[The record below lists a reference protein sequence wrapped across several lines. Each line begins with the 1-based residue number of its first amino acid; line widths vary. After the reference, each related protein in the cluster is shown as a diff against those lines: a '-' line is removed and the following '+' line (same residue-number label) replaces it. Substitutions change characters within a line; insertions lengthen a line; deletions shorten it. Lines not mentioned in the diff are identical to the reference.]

1 MKNVYTG
8 LVILA
13 LLAGSQPLGSRGE
26 PGYLFGSAT
35 AAQAAQD
42 PLSMDDPARG
52 DATPQGHVFR
62 IPSEDR
68 PETQGDAVS
77 MADAAVYAVAPEIP
91 MPAPREEAD
100 IFARVAPDPYL
111 EMEDGVLIR
120 SSLPYL
126 QAVKDR
132 LDQAMAAERMVGMA
146 VAVIENGEPVLV
158 YTGGETAAGTG
169 EPVTTRTLF
178 RAASVSKTF
187 AGTLLAHLEAEG
199 RLDLDEIAE
208 DVTVK
213 STQRPTLIE
222 LVSHRTG
229 LPNNAY
235 DNRIEEANL
244 SVAEIRGMLA
254 GVDLICPVG
263 GCYSYQNVAFS
274 GLERAVERA
283 TGLDY
288 RDAVR
293 SFLFNRYGLHRAG
306 FGEEDLTRADS
317 WARPH
322 RGWSRTTS
330 TPGNPA
336 STYDVMPSAASV
348 VLSLE
353 DMIAWAQAFLREGE
367 GVPHE
372 LRERIFTPH
381 TATPRETNSLQR
393 RYPGRVSETHYGMGW
408 RIYQWGDRTLVAHSG
423 YLGGFGANI
432 VLEPERGFGFVALWN
447 ADTSAP
453 WRLWPTVMDLR
464 TGDGPGDW
472 LDDL

>member
-1 MKNVYTG
+1 MKHVYTS
-8 LVILA
+8 LAVLA
-13 LLAGSQPLGSRGE
+13 LLAGSQPLTGRAE
-26 PGYLFGSAT
+26 TPYLFGSAT
-35 AAQAAQD
+35 AAMA
-42 PLSMDDPARG
+42 
-52 DATPQGHVFR
+52 
-62 IPSEDR
+62 
-68 PETQGDAVS
+68 
-77 MADAAVYAVAPEIP
+77 ADAGDPDYASGDGPPEAHFFRPAPRTDEAEPIRMAAAAPEALYTIAPEIARP
-91 MPAPREEAD
+91 TPRDEAD
-100 IFARVAPDPYL
+100 LFARIAPDPYR
-111 EMEDGVLIR
+111 EMEDGLLIR

-126 QAVKDR
+126 QDVRDR
-132 LDQAMAAERMVGMA
+132 LDQAAGAKNMVGLA

-158 YTGGETAAGTG
+158 YTSGETAAGSG
-169 EPVTTRTLF
+169 EAVNTRTLF

-187 AGTLLAHLEAEG
+187 TGALLAHLEAEG
-199 RLDLDEIAE
+199 RLDLDSVAE
-208 DVTVK
+208 SVAVR
-213 STQRPTLIE
+213 STQRPTLLE

-235 DNRIEEANL
+235 DNRIEEARL
-244 SVAEIRGMLA
+244 GVAEIRAQLA
-254 GVDLICPVG
+254 SVDLICPVG

-274 GLERAVERA
+274 GIEHAVEAA

-293 SFLFNRYGLHRAG
+293 SYLFQPYGLFRAG

-322 RGWSRTTS
+322 RGWSRAAD

-353 DMIAWAQAFLREGE
+353 DMIAWAQAHMNDTEGL
-367 GVPHE
+367 PHE
-372 LRERIFTPH
+372 LRERLFTPF

-408 RIYQWGDRTLVAHSG
+408 RIYQWGERRLVAHAG
-423 YLGGFGANI
+423 YLGGFGAQI
-432 VLEPERGFGFVALWN
+432 VMEPETGFAFVALWN